1 MSDDRDEY
9 RLKLEGLELPTTKEA
24 LAALDG
30 KVGYWRRLVEL
41 GALRGIEY
49 AAEKLEKW
57 ANGYADTGNDY
68 EAVAFTLA
76 AGDLRRLAGL
86 PEVNHVEEER

>member
-1 MSDDRDEY
+1 VSDDRDEY
-9 RLKLEGLELPTTKEA
+9 RLKMEGLKLPTTQEA
-24 LAALDG
+24 LAELDD

-41 GALRGIEY
+41 GVLRGIEY
-49 AAEKLEKW
+49 AASRLEKW
-57 ANGYADTGNDY
+57 ANGYADLGED
-68 EAVAFTLA
+68 EAISFTLA